1 MKEKGNKLRNE
12 GDFLTLRM
20 IFNMELVSLVY
31 NNGML
36 LNVVYNL
43 DE

>member
-12 GDFLTLRM
+12 GDFLMLRM